1 MWLKWLGGLLILGT
15 CVTLGRR
22 QGNKLRKREMQL
34 QGFLQLCHRIETE
47 ISYGQTPL
55 PQIFQGCQAL
65 PFPVAA
71 IAVETAGG
79 LSAQTG
85 DTLWV
90 IWNGVLDKFA
100 PFLCLD
106 QADMEVVRAIGSE
119 LGLSYSSEQMKKLQ
133 LLTVRLKE
141 QERLAHEERLKM
153 EKVWQVLGW
162 CSGSM
167 LVLLFM

>member
-15 CVTLGRR
+15 CVVMGQR

-55 PQIFQGCQAL
+55 LQIFQGSRTL

-71 IAVETAGG
+71 IAMETANR

-85 DTLWV
+85 DTLLV
-90 IWNGVLDKFA
+90 IWNGVLEEFA

-106 QADMEVVRAIGSE
+106 RADMEVVRAIGNE
-119 LGLSYSSEQMKKLQ
+119 LGLSYSREQMKKIQ
-133 LLTVRLKE
+133 LLTVRLQE